1 MCTRFGLE
9 ARLGYIE
16 VNQVS
21 QNYARLDLGA
31 RLDGIHTS
39 ESSWSNARTIGF
51 GSTFGYKV
59 WFCMVCVTK
68 KRNDIRRGQW
78 KRCQKIHIIT
88 NNDKR

>member
-21 QNYARLDLGA
+21 QNHARLDLGA

-39 ESSWSNARTIGF
+39 ESS
-51 GSTFGYKV
+51 
-59 WFCMVCVTK
+59 
-68 KRNDIRRGQW
+68 
-78 KRCQKIHIIT
+78 
-88 NNDKR
+88 